1 MSFDVIAR
9 IYSSDVNIVLSSLIF
24 ALKEYFFL
32 GKSSLGTLLNK
43 IKGLLGWSSV
53 VYGPTLLMCDFASLW
68 Y

>member
-43 IKGLLGWSSV
+43 IKGLLG
-53 VYGPTLLMCDFASLW
+53 
-68 Y
+68 